1 MTPRRTVPMLL
12 LAGLAL
18 LLGVALP
25 SSAGAADT
33 GMLRLAHL
41 SPDTPSVD
49 VYVDSVSS
57 PDTGIVLTGV
67 GYGTVS
73 DYQSVPAGT
82 YTVSMRSAGAPA
94 SSAPVLSTTVTV
106 APGTAFTVAGVGTF
120 AQLGLTVLDDDLTT
134 PPTGDARARVV
145 NASQTLS
152 PASVAIAGGQ
162 SLSSDLAFPDLTDYV
177 ALPGGSTTLQVSGAS
192 GSPTDLPVD
201 LADGSSYTVLLLD
214 GDSGVRVET
223 VLDAASPGV
232 VPTGGVEAG
241 GGGAAAG
248 GSTLPYALG
257 GVAVVALVGACLAG
271 GRRLPGRSSTAR
283 HAA

>member
-1 MTPRRTVPMLL
+1 MTTRRTAPLL
-12 LAGLAL
+12 LLTGLAL
-18 LLGVALP
+18 LLGLVAP
-25 SSAGAADT
+25 GPAGAADT

-49 VYVDSVSS
+49 VYVDSVST

-106 APGTAFTVAGVGTF
+106 TPGSAFTVAGVGTF
-120 AQLGLTVLDDDLTT
+120 AQLGLKVLDDDLTA
-134 PPTGDARARVV
+134 PPVGEARARVV

-152 PASVAIAGGQ
+152 PAAVALAGGRT
-162 SLSSDLAFPDLTDYV
+162 LSSALAFPDLTDYV
-177 ALPGGSTTLQVSGAS
+177 AVPGGSTSLQVSGAS
-192 GSPTDLPVD
+192 GAPTDLPVD

-214 GDSGVRVET
+214 GDSGVRVQT

-241 GGGAAAG
+241 GGGAA
-248 GSTLPYALG
+248 GSSPLPVVLG
-257 GVAVVALVGACLAG
+257 GVAVLALVGTGLAS
-271 GRRLPGRSSTAR
+271 GRRLPRRGSTAR

>member
-1 MTPRRTVPMLL
+1 MAVRRSLAVLL
-12 LAGLAL
+12 LAGLAV
-18 LLGVALP
+18 LLGSTP
-25 SSAGAADT
+25 AGAADT

-82 YTVSMRSAGAPA
+82 YTVSMRSAGAPTT
-94 SSAPVLSTTVTV
+94 SAPVLSTTVTV

-120 AQLGLTVLDDDLTT
+120 AQLGLKVLDDDLT
-134 PPTGDARARVV
+134 PPADGQARARVV
-145 NASQTLS
+145 NASQMLT
-152 PASVAIAGGQ
+152 PASVALVGGE
-162 SLSSDLAFPDLTDYV
+162 SLSADLAFPDLTDYV
-177 ALPGGSTTLQVSGAS
+177 SVPGGSTTLQIAGAS

-201 LADGSSYTVLLLD
+201 LASGSSYTVLLLD
-214 GDSGVRVET
+214 GGSGVQVQT

-241 GGGAAAG
+241 GGGTA
-248 GSTLPYALG
+248 GSTVPLALG
-257 GVAVVALVGACLAG
+257 GVALVALVGSGLAA
-271 GRRLPGRSSTAR
+271 GRRLPRRGAVAR
-283 HAA
+283 HAAR

>member
-1 MTPRRTVPMLL
+1 VTSRRTAPMLL
-12 LAGLAL
+12 LTGIAL
-18 LLGVALP
+18 LIGLVAP
-25 SSAGAADT
+25 GPAAAADT

-94 SSAPVLSTTVTV
+94 TSAPVLSTTVTV

-120 AQLGLTVLDDDLTT
+120 AQLGLKVLDDDLTA
-134 PPTGDARARVV
+134 PPAGDARARVI
-145 NASQTLS
+145 NASQTLT
-152 PASVAIAGGQ
+152 PASVSLTGGQ
-162 SLSSDLAFPDLTDYV
+162 TLSSALAFPDLTDYV
-177 ALPGGSTTLQVSGAS
+177 PVPGGSTSLQVSGAS

-214 GDSGVRVET
+214 GDSGVRVQT

-241 GGGAAAG
+241 GGGAA
-248 GSTLPYALG
+248 GSSPLPFALG
-257 GVAVVALVGACLAG
+257 GVAVLALAG
-271 GRRLPGRSSTAR
+271 AGLASGRRLPRRGSAPR

>member
-1 MTPRRTVPMLL
+1 MTPRRTVPLL
-12 LAGLAL
+12 LLTALAL
-18 LLGVALP
+18 LVGGLSAAP
-25 SSAGAADT
+25 AGAADA

-82 YTVSMRSAGAPA
+82 YTVSMRAAGAA
-94 SSAPVLSTTVTV
+94 ATSAPVLSTTVTV

-120 AQLGLTVLDDDLTT
+120 AQLGLTVLDDDLSA
-134 PPTGDARARVV
+134 PPAGDARARVV

-152 PASVAIAGGQ
+152 PATVAIAGGS
-162 SLSSDLAFPDLTDYV
+162 SLSDGLAFPDLTDYV
-177 ALPGGSTTLQVSGAS
+177 AVPGGTTTLQVSGAE
-192 GSPTDLPVD
+192 GDPTDLPVD

-241 GGGAAAG
+241 GGGAAG
-248 GSTLPYALG
+248 TSPLPYALG
-257 GVAVVALVGACLAG
+257 GVALLALAG
-271 GRRLPGRSSTAR
+271 AGLASGRRLPRRGSTPR